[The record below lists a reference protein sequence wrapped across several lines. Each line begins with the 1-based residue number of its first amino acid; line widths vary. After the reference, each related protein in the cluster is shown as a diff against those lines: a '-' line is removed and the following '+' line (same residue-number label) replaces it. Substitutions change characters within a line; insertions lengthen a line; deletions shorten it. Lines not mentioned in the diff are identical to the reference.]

1 MSIIIL
7 HFEAVYGVD
16 DFSVTEQSL
25 PPVAREEL
33 ALRGDNNNNN
43 NKMKNETPVRNVKLK
58 TRTDNRKIRQAD
70 K

>member
-33 ALRGDNNNNN
+33 ALRGDTHIHTHTHT
-43 NKMKNETPVRNVKLK
+43 KKK
-58 TRTDNRKIRQAD
+58 
-70 K
+70 